1 MLIFHVDRLNE
12 TSFERNIHKVITSFS
27 SAMALRNWRLK
38 YMKADQS
45 PEIIKMTQNNF
56 FPNILVLIRNLKNI
70 WFIERC
76 GELMELFN

>member
-1 MLIFHVDRLNE
+1 MTVGFELN
-12 TSFERNIHKVITSFS
+12 ILKLITSLL
-27 SAMALRNWRLK
+27 SAIALRNYRLK

-56 FPNILVLIRNLKNI
+56 FPNILVFIRNLKII